1 MATLTLSRD
10 GNTTRDPIVSEA
22 IKEFNRCV
30 AWESS
35 ARTLAVED
43 YKFAEA
49 DSDNGY
55 AWPDKIRGIRKNDE
69 RPCLTVNRVRQHNLQ
84 IINDSKQNKPGVVIR
99 ATGNGAT
106 YESAK
111 TIEAIIRHIEY
122 TSNAQTAYSTAT
134 EHQVK
139 SGIGW
144 IRVIREYENDED
156 FNQVLAIRRVID
168 PNSVYVDP
176 DAKEADKSD
185 MKFAF
190 IFDDVLKKEFDSV
203 YPEFKGYANQ
213 QAMRPD
219 NPGFVQKDH
228 IRVCEYFKRELVKD
242 QIFALTGPDGKQK
255 TIRKSMLPKNVWNDV
270 TNDPLVQKRDVQ
282 VVKITRYLIVG
293 DMVAETTTEPGKYIP
308 LVPVIGEETIID
320 GKLDR
325 KGHTRAMKDPQ
336 RIYNFWT
343 SSAVENVAL
352 QTKTPW
358 IAPAAAI
365 EGYEGYW
372 NTANR
377 VNHSVLP
384 FNAYD
389 DAGNQLPAPSR
400 PEPPAMAPAY
410 ITGMQIATN
419 EMMMVSGQHEPMM
432 GEPSNERSGKA
443 LMERQRKGDNAT
455 YHYIDNLAIAIRHVG
470 KILLDL
476 IPFIYDTK
484 RVMHILA
491 VDGTDYEVDIDPM
504 AKQSYVEH
512 LNHDQEVIQR
522 IFNPNV
528 GKYDVQAD
536 VGPAYGTQRE
546 QMFEALTTLIAQAPN
561 MASLVGDIWM
571 RAADFPGADEAA
583 ERFKRML
590 PPQALG
596 KGPSQEEQK
605 LQLQVKNLTDMLKH
619 TMDEQTIDRIKL
631 KGKEEMRQIDAFE
644 ADTHRL
650 KVLADHGI
658 DKGTLAVLKA
668 QLMAD
673 MAQNQ
678 MDLVH
683 NDQHKNADRTAAAN
697 PAQAGGEGVAASP
710 GEAPQVDTQAAAQ
723 QPQGGQEVLPPTGG
737 PPMPGARRAR
747 DGKWYVPDP
756 TRPGKYARVGS

>member
-1 MATLTLSRD
+1 MAALAAD
-10 GNTTRDPIVSEA
+10 GRSTRNPIVADA
-22 IKEFNRCV
+22 IKDFARCV
-30 AWESS
+30 SWESS
-35 ARTLAVED
+35 ARTLALED

-49 DSDNGY
+49 DSDNGF
-55 AWPDKIRGIRKNDE
+55 AWPDDISGIRKDDE

-84 IINDSKQNKPGVVIR
+84 IINDSKQNKPSIVIR

-111 TIEAIIRHIEY
+111 TCEAIIRHIEY
-122 TSNAQTAYSTAT
+122 ASNAQTAYSTAV

-144 IRVIREYENDED
+144 LRVVREYENDDD
-156 FNQVLAIRRVID
+156 FDQVLSIKRVVD
-168 PNSVYVDP
+168 PNSIYMDP

-185 MKFAF
+185 AKFAF
-190 IFDDVLKKEFDSV
+190 VYDDVLKTDFDEA
-203 YPEFKGYANQ
+203 YPEFKGFADQ
-213 QAMRPD
+213 TAMAT
-219 NPGFVQKDH
+219 GYSTFVQKDH
-228 IRVCEYFKRELVKD
+228 IRVCEYWRREFVKD
-242 QIFALTGPDGKQK
+242 QILALPGPDGKPR
-255 TIRKSMLPKNVWNDV
+255 TIRKSQLPKAIWNDV
-270 TNDPLVQKRDVQ
+270 LQDASIQKRDVVTI
-282 VVKITRYLIVG
+282 VVSKHIIVG
-293 DMVAETTTEPGKYIP
+293 HELVETTKEPGKYIP

-365 EGYEGYW
+365 ESYEMYW

-384 FNAYD
+384 YNAWD
-389 DAGNQLPAPSR
+389 DAGNQLPSPSR

-419 EMMMVSGQHEPMM
+419 ELMMVSGQHEPMM

-455 YHYIDNLAIAIRHVG
+455 YHYIDNLAVAIRHLG
-470 KILLDL
+470 KIILDL
-476 IPFIYDTK
+476 IPKVYDTK
-484 RVMHILA
+484 RVLRILA
-491 VDGTDYEVDIDPM
+491 IDGTDYEIDIDPQ
-504 AKQSYVEH
+504 AKQSYIEH
-512 LNHDQEVIQR
+512 LNHDQEVVQR

-561 MASLVGDIWM
+561 MANLVGDIWM

-596 KGPSQEEQK
+596 KGPSQAEQ
-605 LQLQVKNLTDMLKH
+605 QLQQQVQNLTKMLTQALDQN
-619 TMDEQTIDRIKL
+619 TMDKIKL

-650 KVLADHGI
+650 KILADHGI
-658 DKGTLAVLKA
+658 DTGTLAVLRA
-668 QLMAD
+668 QLMHD
-673 MAQNQ
+673 MQQNQ

-683 NDQHKNADRTAAAN
+683 NDAHKNADRVVAGMGTNEDGSSAEVPQVGKEGEEAAE
-697 PAQAGGEGVAASP
+697 QTEQ
-710 GEAPQVDTQAAAQ
+710 GEAP
-723 QPQGGQEVLPPTGG
+723 GG
-737 PPMPGARRAR
+737 PPVPGARQAR
-747 DGKWYVPDP
+747 DGKWYVQDP
-756 TRPGKYARVGS
+756 SRPGKFARVGA